1 MKDYKRD
8 TYSNTILT
16 HMHMQTPLD
25 WTTGVTLGGTWC
37 L

>member
-1 MKDYKRD
+1 MIKEIPI
-8 TYSNTILT
+8 NTILT